1 MLTENTEMKCPRC
14 GEIGS
19 IEANTFEAWCY
30 DCDLHVT
37 EQDQPEEFKKLRAMA
52 LARRE
57 EVGRFFDELL
67 KKDMQ

>member
-19 IEANTFEAWCY
+19 IEANTWEAWCY
-30 DCDLHVT
+30 DCDLRVT

-57 EVGRFFDELL
+57 EVGSFFDELL